1 MADNIVGGLFG
12 IMPEDVAAQ
21 RMAALDQQ
29 AQAFGRM
36 SSDEAYKTLGYKAG
50 NLLGQGLFGVNDPQM
65 ERARQ
70 RQQMAQG
77 IDFNDPESLLQAA
90 QRANQMGDSPAAQE
104 LYAKAVSLKQAQATL
119 GKTQAE
125 ATKALRETDPEKVR
139 IARSIA
145 NNVAEPNTAEWKAA
159 FTEALNTQIT
169 PRGGSTSVTLQ
180 QQELIARLE
189 DNISSGKPIDEK
201 ELNQARF
208 ILGKMKQP
216 RPIIDSQTGEAVLVP
231 GVNVNELAPNL
242 ASKLFS
248 GAPQQGV
255 QPPMAPQPQG
265 VQPQGA
271 PSQPAPYGVT
281 TLPTPKSE
289 AIKAKELENVK
300 ASVFSLDTDLLNVD
314 EAIKRT
320 TPFATG
326 WGAYVLEN
334 LPNTEAM
341 ALKDIVTSLNAAKV
355 FTELGKLK
363 EQSRTGASGLGSVTE
378 REIGLLESRIR
389 TLNPKSKTFPA
400 DLDYVKTKWKE
411 IRDKMQLKAQGQAP
425 IASPGTPPKSDEDI
439 INRAMAHPSAKGYTK
454 EQIIAGLR
462 KAGKIQ

>member
-12 IMPEDVAAQ
+12 IMPEDIAAQ

-36 SSDEAYKTLGYKAG
+36 SSNEAYKTLGYKAG
-50 NLLGQGLFGVNDPQM
+50 NVLGQGLFGIQDPQM

-90 QRANQMGDSPAAQE
+90 QQANQKGDAPAAQE

-119 GKTQAE
+119 GRTQAE

-169 PRGGSTSVTLQ
+169 PRGLATPVSIQDQQLIGS
-180 QQELIARLE
+180 LE
-189 DNISSGKPIDEK
+189 EAISTGKPVDAK
-201 ELNQARF
+201 TLNQARF
-208 ILGKMKQP
+208 VLGKLMQP
-216 RPIIDSQTGEAVLVP
+216 KTIIDPQTGEAVQVP
-231 GVNVNELAPNL
+231 GANVNQLAPNL
-242 ASKLFS
+242 AAQLFGG
-248 GAPQQGV
+248 GAAGQPPTAG
-255 QPPMAPQPQG
+255 QPPMAS
-265 VQPQGA
+265 QPQGA
-271 PSQPAPYGVT
+271 QPQPAPYGVT
-281 TLPTPKSE
+281 TLPTTKSE
-289 AIKAKELENVK
+289 ATKAKELESIK
-300 ASVFSLDTDLLNVD
+300 SSVSSLDSDLTNVD
-314 EAIKRT
+314 EAIKRI
-320 TPFATG
+320 TPYSTG
-326 WGAYVLEN
+326 WGNYFLGGM
-334 LPNTEAM
+334 PNTD
-341 ALKDIVTSLNAAKV
+341 ALALNDIVKSINGAKV
-355 FTELGKLK
+355 ITELGKLK
-363 EQSRTGASGLGSVTE
+363 EQSKTGASGLGSVTE
-378 REIGLLESRIR
+378 KEIALLEARVRS
-389 TLNPKSKTFPA
+389 LNPQSKTFPD
-400 DLDYVKTKWKE
+400 DLNYIKTKWKE
-411 IRDKMQLKAQGQAP
+411 LRDKMQLKAQGQTP
-425 IASPGTPPKSDEDI
+425 TASLGTPPKSDEDI

>member
-12 IMPEDVAAQ
+12 MTPELLQAQ
-21 RMAALDQQ
+21 RNAQLEQQ
-29 AQAFGRM
+29 AANFVNNYGDQGAMFG
-36 SSDEAYKTLGYKAG
+36 YKLGSTLGRG
-50 NLLGQGLFGVNDPQM
+50 IGGMLGAQDPEM
-65 ERARQ
+65 MRIKQ
-70 RQQMAQG
+70 RQQMLQG
-77 IDFNDPESLLQAA
+77 LDINDPQSLMKAA
-90 QRANQMGDSPAAQE
+90 QEANQRGDTPAAQE
-104 LYAKAVSLKQAQATL
+104 LYAKANALAKSQADIAETQA
-119 GKTQAE
+119 KTQ
-125 ATKALRETDPEKVR
+125 KALRETDPEKVR

-169 PRGGSTSVTLQ
+169 PRGLATPVSIQDQQLIGS
-180 QQELIARLE
+180 LE
-189 DNISSGKPIDEK
+189 EAISTGKPVDAK
-201 ELNQARF
+201 TLNQARF
-208 ILGKMKQP
+208 VLGKLMQP
-216 RPIIDSQTGEAVLVP
+216 KTIIDPQTGEAVQVP
-231 GVNVNELAPNL
+231 GANVNQLAPNL
-242 ASKLFS
+242 AAQLFGG
-248 GAPQQGV
+248 GAAG
-255 QPPMAPQPQG
+255 QPPMAG
-265 VQPQGA
+265 QPQGA

-281 TLPTPKSE
+281 SLSTPKSE

-300 ASVFSLDTDLLNVD
+300 ASVSSLDTDLSNVD

-378 REIGLLESRIR
+378 KEIGLLESRIR
-389 TLNPKSKTFPA
+389 TLNPKSKTFPS
-400 DLDYVKTKWKE
+400 DLDYIKTKWKDL
-411 IRDKMQLKAQGQAP
+411 RDKMQLKAQGQSP
-425 IASPGTPPKSDEDI
+425 TASLGTTPKSDEDI